1 LSLVVIAMLNQAIG
15 SVYLK
20 RVALP
25 LPSTVINTWQLIL
38 GLIFLLPCAAVLNGN
53 ATLEITPQ
61 LVGGLAW
68 SILMVSVI
76 ANALLFTMQKRDP
89 LRASTWLLLAPVFSY
104 LQAAL
109 VLGEPIRAFDIIG
122 SALVV
127 AGLIISGTID
137 LRGVLAARAARA
149 PVAPAQRPSTPP
161 R

>member
-1 LSLVVIAMLNQAIG
+1 MG

-20 RVALP
+20 RSALT
-25 LPSTVINTWQLIL
+25 LPSTIINTWQLAL
-38 GLIFLLPCAAVLNGN
+38 GLIFLLPFAVALNGDAVLQV
-53 ATLEITPQ
+53 TPE

-76 ANALLFTMQKRDP
+76 ANALMFTLQRRDP
-89 LRASTWLLLAPVFSY
+89 LRASVWLLLAPVFSY

-109 VLGEPIRAFDIIG
+109 VLGEPIRAFDVAG

-127 AGLIISGTID
+127 AGLVISGAVD
-137 LRGVLAARAARA
+137 ARRILH
-149 PVAPAQRPSTPP
+149 APARPATDQLTAPP

>member
-1 LSLVVIAMLNQAIG
+1 MLNQAIG

-20 RVALP
+20 RAALP

-38 GLIFLLPCAAVLNGN
+38 GLIFLLPFAVALNGDAVLQ
-53 ATLEITPQ
+53 ATPQ
-61 LVGGLAW
+61 LVGGLGW

-89 LRASTWLLLAPVFSY
+89 LWASTWLLLALVFSY

-109 VLGEPIRAFDIIG
+109 VLGEPIGAFDVIG

-127 AGLIISGTID
+127 AGLIVSGTID
-137 LRGVLAARAARA
+137 LRRVA
-149 PVAPAQRPSTPP
+149 VAPAQRPPP